1 MKLGSKFTYGFT
13 KRACLH
19 CAISKAYK
27 GRDMQFFLQNA
38 QNETIKFLKMFK
50 YNMEFTRGASSI
62 NSKVSNRD
70 KNSTFKT
77 LILCYFRWPL
87 LSWIIEGL

>member
-1 MKLGSKFTYGFT
+1 MNMKLGSKFNYGFT
-13 KRACLH
+13 KRVCLH

-50 YNMEFTRGASSI
+50 YNMEFTRGAS
-62 NSKVSNRD
+62 
-70 KNSTFKT
+70 
-77 LILCYFRWPL
+77 
-87 LSWIIEGL
+87 

>member
-1 MKLGSKFTYGFT
+1 MKLGSKFNYGFT

-50 YNMEFTRGASSI
+50 YNMEFTTGASSI

-70 KNSTFKT
+70 KNSVFKT
-77 LILCYFRWPL
+77 LLLYYFRWPL
-87 LSWIIEGL
+87 LR